1 MVIKYVIENK
11 NKIFRGKTIV
21 IKYVE
26 KLFNFDLPLH
36 ACKEILSAHG
46 LIGIKVRYNAYI

>member
-11 NKIFRGKTIV
+11 NKILRGKTIV
-21 IKYVE
+21 IKYFE

-36 ACKEILSAHG
+36 AYKEILSAHR
-46 LIGIKVRYNAYI
+46 LIGTKIRYNANI